1 MYRDE
6 ILKFMSLDFVQLI
19 VKLKNASIIRKESLL
34 VEYSIVREDVL
45 VMLYNE
51 GFVQSFGFKSNK
63 GTETKY
69 ICIDL
74 RYLFSKALFENLKL
88 LSKPSRV
95 NYMSLLDICNIPD
108 RKFVAFF
115 STDKGLLTTL
125 SCKQQK
131 VGGKALFI
139 C

>member
-1 MYRDE
+1 
-6 ILKFMSLDFVQLI
+6 MSFDFVQLI
-19 VKLKNASIIRKESLL
+19 VKLKNASIIRKEFLL
-34 VEYSIVREDVL
+34 VEYSIVREDIL

-51 GFVQSFGFKSNK
+51 GFLQSFGLKLNENFEIKRIWIS
-63 GTETKY
+63 
-69 ICIDL
+69 L
-74 RYLFSKALFENLKL
+74 RYLYGKALFENLKL
-88 LSKPSRV
+88 LSKPSQV

-115 STDKGLLTTL
+115 STDKGLMTALN
-125 SCKQQK
+125 CKRQR

>member
-1 MYRDE
+1 
-6 ILKFMSLDFVQLI
+6 MSLGFVELI
-19 VKLKNASIIRKESLL
+19 VKMKNASIIRKESLL
-34 VEYSIVREDVL
+34 VEYNILKEDVL

-51 GFVQSFGFKSNK
+51 GFVQSFRFVSSGSIEIKRIS
-63 GTETKY
+63 
-69 ICIDL
+69 ISL
-74 RYLFSKALFENLKL
+74 RYLFSKGLFENLKL
-88 LSKPSRV
+88 LSKPSRI

-115 STDKGLLTTL
+115 STDKGLLTAL

>member
-1 MYRDE
+1 
-6 ILKFMSLDFVQLI
+6 MSLGFVELI
-19 VKLKNASIIRKESLL
+19 VKIKNASIIRKESLL
-34 VEYSIVREDVL
+34 VEYSILKEDVL

-51 GFVQSFGFKSNK
+51 GFVQSFRFISSENIEIKHI
-63 GTETKY
+63 Y
-69 ICIDL
+69 ISL
-74 RYLFSKALFENLKL
+74 RYLFSKGLFENLKL

-108 RKFVAFF
+108 RKFVSFF
-115 STDKGLLTTL
+115 STDKGLLTAL